1 MFPGIVGGI
10 AFPRSVMRYGLLG
23 LVGVLV
29 FLSSLIVVHL
39 TSPEIDWLRD
49 YVSNLANEP
58 LGWVFV
64 SSVFVHGW
72 GNLAL
77 SLGLRRSL
85 HPGRL
90 RNWAVAL
97 FGLAAVGILLA
108 ALFPI
113 DPPGQD
119 PTIIGRLHRTF
130 ASATFMFELAA
141 LFVFSVVFRHERR
154 WRRHYAVSMTL
165 SGMAAVAVMVF
176 VISIQID
183 LAPGLAERV
192 ALAILLGWEIW
203 ACIQL
208 IRPQSK
214 ALS

>member
-1 MFPGIVGGI
+1 MFSGTTGENV
-10 AFPRSVMRYGLLG
+10 FPQSVRRYGLLG
-23 LVGVLV
+23 LFGVLV

-39 TSPEIDWLRD
+39 TSPGIDWARD

-77 SLGLRRSL
+77 TLGLRRAL
-85 HPGRL
+85 RPGRL
-90 RNWAVAL
+90 RNWAVTL

-113 DPPGQD
+113 DPPDQA
-119 PTIIGRLHRTF
+119 PTTIGRLHRTF
-130 ASATFMFELAA
+130 ASATFMLELAA
-141 LFVFSVVFRHERR
+141 VFVFSIVFRHDRR
-154 WRRHYAVSMTL
+154 WHRQQAVSMVL
-165 SGMAAVAVMVF
+165 SVAAAIAVMAF
-176 VISIQID
+176 VIAIQID

-192 ALAILLGWEIW
+192 ALAILLGWEIR

-208 IRPQSK
+208 IRPKS
-214 ALS
+214 